1 MRWVIYIQPVYST
14 IVLMET
20 HTKELSKKVWQQARK
35 GMIPTAAVA
44 AFGIYLCN
52 AHGNLHEGDISQR
65 ILAAIGILLFVIGA
79 TLFMQVITGATGKV
93 LRPYLNA
100 GRTAA
105 IQFCMRLVGLI
116 TIILVTMTLMG
127 IPIDKLLLGGAAL
140 GVILSVAAQQSL
152 ANFFAS
158 IVLIISRP
166 FQVGDELLITAG
178 ALGGTYEGSIKDIG
192 LSHTKIM
199 TTDNKLVLLPNAT
212 LLSAGAITKVPSK
225 KK

>member
-1 MRWVIYIQPVYST
+1 
-14 IVLMET
+14 MET
-20 HTKELSKKVWQQARK
+20 HTKELSKRVWQQARK

-52 AHGNLHEGDISQR
+52 SHGNLQEGDASQR
-65 ILAAIGILLFVIGA
+65 ILAAIGILLFVLGA
-79 TLFMQVITGATGKV
+79 TLFMQVITGAIGKV
-93 LRPYLNA
+93 LRPYLNT

-105 IQFCMRLVGLI
+105 IQFSMRLIGLI

-178 ALGGTYEGSIKDIG
+178 ALGGTYEGRIKDIG
-192 LSHTKIM
+192 LSHTKIL

-212 LLSAGAITKVPSK
+212 LLSAGAITKEPSK
-225 KK
+225 KKK